1 MKRYIILILPI
12 ILLSKTVSINSY
24 GAIPNDNKDDT
35 QAIKKALSVSNHITM
50 KQGIYNVHGI
60 EKLNCT

>member
-1 MKRYIILILPI
+1 MKRCIILILPI

-35 QAIKKALSVSNHITM
+35 KAIKKALSISNHITM
-50 KQGIYNVHGI
+50 KQGIYNI
-60 EKLNCT
+60 YPKTLS